1 MLELLK
7 YWIVLLIPIY
17 KLKLCHHTEL
27 SSRQHE
33 ALSND
38 MFSCLFWKTRNVFFI
53 HSRKHIS
60 LCAIGQHNIKFVHSQ
75 RISDRKSESFRS
87 VTMWCSLTVC
97 WVWYYRK
104 HIKNLPSSA
113 WIYRSYTIS
122 HDIRSRQIWEGTCAR
137 IYVRFYYLIVVAF
150 HIVFKIWIHNFW
162 VLF

>member
-1 MLELLK
+1 MFYKHKHHTVIENEDVNKNVFQMNNFSKIGYHFPTKWLHRVLFKSFKFIFYILQLSQSFLRFLLELLK

-17 KLKLCHHTEL
+17 KLKLCHLTEL

-87 VTMWCSLTVC
+87 VTMWHAL
-97 WVWYYRK
+97 
-104 HIKNLPSSA
+104 
-113 WIYRSYTIS
+113 
-122 HDIRSRQIWEGTCAR
+122 
-137 IYVRFYYLIVVAF
+137 
-150 HIVFKIWIHNFW
+150 
-162 VLF
+162 